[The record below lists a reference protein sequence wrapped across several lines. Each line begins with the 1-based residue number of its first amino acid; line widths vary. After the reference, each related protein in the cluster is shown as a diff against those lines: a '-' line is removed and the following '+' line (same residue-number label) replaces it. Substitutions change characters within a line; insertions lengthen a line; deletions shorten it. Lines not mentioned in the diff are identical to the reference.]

1 MIASLCASYPAVHP
15 LEAVG
20 MRADVAFHLIQ
31 GRNRLT
37 AAAEAMAAGA
47 TTAPPAGA
55 EPIDG
60 LEQLKAFVR
69 KYS

>member
-1 MIASLCASYPAVHP
+1 VIAALCLSYPAVHP
-15 LEAVG
+15 LEAIG
-20 MRADVAFHLIQ
+20 MRADVAMRLLQ
-31 GRNRLT
+31 GRSRLMEAAH
-37 AAAEAMAAGA
+37 AAASPAPAGAAGA
-47 TTAPPAGA
+47 A